1 MKRLLVFVFA
11 VVLLGSCSKNTEG
24 CTDPNAINYNPDAVE
39 DSGNCLFTLVGTWEG
54 VSWIPNGNNISYK
67 TMMGLHF
74 IVTLIVLGIAI
85 RFQTGMETI
94 TQITEEHIS

>member
-1 MKRLLVFVFA
+1 MLLKTLA
-11 VVLLGSCSKNTEG
+11 IAYLLLLALGKEFLGFQTV
-24 CTDPNAINYNPDAVE
+24 I
-39 DSGNCLFTLVGTWEG
+39 
-54 VSWIPNGNNISYK
+54 ISYK